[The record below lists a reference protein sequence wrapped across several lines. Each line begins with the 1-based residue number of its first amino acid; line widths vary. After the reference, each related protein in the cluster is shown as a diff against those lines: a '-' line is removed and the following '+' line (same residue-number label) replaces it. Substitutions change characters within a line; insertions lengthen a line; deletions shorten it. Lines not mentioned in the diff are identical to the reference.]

1 MWVNYSSMLCHFQI
15 AGGCWYVLAIQRIA
29 SCLQEECKKNN
40 SCDLI
45 SLACSKEICFH
56 PPWSS
61 NVNGFACDTNMT
73 SFSQRNVST
82 CLSGK
87 GTFAYGIYL
96 GALPVI
102 SSNSLAVK
110 ILYPIF
116 WGLMTLR

>member
-1 MWVNYSSMLCHFQI
+1 MLMIQQLCYFQI

-29 SCLQEECKKNN
+29 SCLEEECKMNN

-45 SLACSKEICFH
+45 SLACSKEMCFNL
-56 PPWSS
+56 PWSL
-61 NVNGFACDTNMT
+61 NNDGLACNMT
-73 SFSQRNVST
+73 SFSPQNVST
-82 CLSGK
+82 CLSGS
-87 GTFAYGIYL
+87 GSFAYGIYK